1 MTVQT
6 LREFFMWCSI
16 INFSL
21 LMITF
26 AMCAF
31 AADWIYKMHSKW
43 FSISRVA
50 FNTILYSF
58 LGIFKVLVLVLNIV
72 PWIALSLIA

>member
-1 MTVQT
+1 MTAQT
-6 LREFFMWCSI
+6 LQEFFMWCSI

-31 AADWIYKMHSKW
+31 AADWIYQMHSKW

-58 LGIFKVLVLVLNIV
+58 LGIFKMLVLVLNVV